1 MGVIVSDK
9 TYVKCDIIGCENR
22 SEGSYDQ
29 QKAYDDAIKSGW
41 FISQNTGFS
50 ECPKC
55 RGW

>member
-1 MGVIVSDK
+1 MGVIVSNK